1 LPGANPKNGEIAE
14 ANRDQV
20 EEAVEQYFLENYKTE
35 VKVQNIVSA
44 KDGVSVF
51 VESIG
56 KPHFYS
62 LAIVPIDAVN
72 EVVGVDKV
80 WYLQGE
86 IEGVINSSLYVIA
99 FQEEFDNLDK
109 YREDIANKYSL
120 RGIKMEV
127 IAKTA
132 GNGYNA
138 L

>member
-1 LPGANPKNGEIAE
+1 GGEERYYVPVQDYNGEGFVLPGANPKNGEIAE

-80 WYLQGE
+80 WSLEGE
-86 IEGVINSSLYVIA
+86 IEGAITSGLYVMA
-99 FQEEFDNLDK
+99 FQE
-109 YREDIANKYSL
+109 
-120 RGIKMEV
+120 
-127 IAKTA
+127 
-132 GNGYNA
+132 
-138 L
+138 

>member
-1 LPGANPKNGEIAE
+1 EVAE

-80 WYLQGE
+80 WSL
-86 IEGVINSSLYVIA
+86 EGRVEGAITSGLYVMA

-109 YREDIANKYSL
+109 YLEDIANKYSL
-120 RGIKMEV
+120 LGKNMEV
-127 IAKTA
+127 KAKTS
-132 GNGYNA
+132 GDGYNTPF
-138 L
+138 